1 MLVTSHVSL
10 DIFGKT
16 PSTRSCPPIF
26 SEKMSKKK
34 SQFRQNFI
42 TNYNKINKLF
52 NRIKE
57 KFERGDMTA
66 FYPPIFTLEGHE
78 WGLILLFLVK
88 TFDFWGGT

>member
-1 MLVTSHVSL
+1 MFDLNYQSPHNYARYKSCLPGHFWKNSFHTVMSPHF
-10 DIFGKT
+10 FGKN
-16 PSTRSCPPIF
+16 
-26 SEKMSKKK
+26 EQKK

-66 FYPPIFTLEGHE
+66 FYP
-78 WGLILLFLVK
+78 LFSP
-88 TFDFWGGT
+88 